1 MTCRAALLSLA
12 LAPALA
18 FAQSPAEHIAIG
30 DRERMDPNG
39 ALRHYEAAL
48 VAEPS
53 NYAALYKAA
62 GAAVEAGQVTPDVQA
77 GRALYK
83 RAEDYAKRAVQVNA
97 NDAEGHFEL
106 ARALGRNA
114 QTMGSRDRVKFAAD
128 VRSHALEALK
138 LNPKH
143 DGALHIMGMWNAEVM
158 RLSGITRF
166 AAKNFLGGKVFDQAS
181 WNDAQRNLEE
191 AVAIAP
197 TRIAHRIDLAEVYL
211 DRGNKGK
218 AREQLDAIAR
228 IPAAEATDVK
238 FKRQA
243 EALRPKAR

>member
-1 MTCRAALLSLA
+1 M
-12 LAPALA
+12 
-18 FAQSPAEHIAIG
+18 
-30 DRERMDPNG
+30 
-39 ALRHYEAAL
+39 
-48 VAEPS
+48 
-53 NYAALYKAA
+53 
-62 GAAVEAGQVTPDVQA
+62 
-77 GRALYK
+77 
-83 RAEDYAKRAVQVNA
+83 
-97 NDAEGHFEL
+97 
-106 ARALGRNA
+106 
-114 QTMGSRDRVKFAAD
+114 
-128 VRSHALEALK
+128 
-138 LNPKH
+138 
-143 DGALHIMGMWNAEVM
+143 
-158 RLSGITRF
+158 
-166 AAKNFLGGKVFDQAS
+166 FDQAS